1 MLGFVLPKDV
11 RDVLVQ
17 GHIFLNCSLTEV
29 CVWSVSV
36 ECTCVV
42 CVCVECA
49 CGVHLFEVCGVCRL
63 SALRYL
69 RRPPVGYLL

>member
-29 CVWSVSV
+29 CV
-36 ECTCVV
+36 
-42 CVCVECA
+42 
-49 CGVHLFEVCGVCRL
+49 CGV
-63 SALRYL
+63 
-69 RRPPVGYLL
+69 